1 VADSSESMTPVIL
14 WMALFVV
21 IGAPFVYLI
30 WNFINHALTGS
41 IEASTA
47 GLAVVGAL
55 GLWGVLRFVAA
66 RAVAWQGDGHGKDRN
81 AGAADE

>member
-1 VADSSESMTPVIL
+1 MADSSESMTPVIL
-14 WMALFVV
+14 WMALFVI

-41 IEASTA
+41 IEAPAA

-66 RAVAWQGDGHGKDRN
+66 RALAWQGDERGKARN
-81 AGAADE
+81 AGADDE

>member
-14 WMALFVV
+14 WMALFVFV
-21 IGAPFVYLI
+21 GAPFVYLI
-30 WNFINHALTGS
+30 WNFINHALAGS

-47 GLAVVGAL
+47 GLAAVGAL

-66 RAVAWQGDGHGKDRN
+66 RALAWQGDERGKDRN